1 MFKKARFAVKT
12 GPVFLI
18 AIMLF
23 ISFLFLCFTCCVLK
37 QTSAIGY
44 SAVKVKQ
51 AEAGQQENTGLE
63 KSASPDV
70 ESSEEKQHSVSSE
83 QVTDIMF
90 HNYDAD
96 FAFTYPQ
103 HILTLSSNPYVRK
116 DFGDMLLSIEISEIE
131 NIETTDGYDKE
142 AVKKDKE
149 ELENGNFGEIID
161 FVFEPSKR
169 VVKIL
174 DTYVKDFIIFSR
186 FDECNVTFE
195 RKAIFYNNNYQVII
209 TLHGDVDKITE
220 SMADYFVRDDI
231 SCGGRIVWGSNKQQD
246 FYEKIVS
253 GQASKIAQ
261 TWYDTF
267 DSVLE
272 LLQINYY
279 KGASAGYSRI
289 IDKRTYEKN
298 EELKYTAV
306 IAYPE
311 FQSAVSGNLQDTINS
326 YILNES
332 VIPTK
337 DDFIKSVEESGA
349 IDDEQIFWQ
358 YYLQVDYSVLMFN
371 DYAISVN
378 QDIYNYMGGA
388 HGISYFETFN
398 YDIVNNKMLKLD
410 DIFKPEYEYLVFLSD
425 YCTKDIARQIRNTDT
440 EPEEDWIR
448 EGTDPSVS
456 ENYSHFLITPDSLI
470 IKFLSYQVAP
480 GAAGDFS
487 VKIPYDLIMDNINP
501 DSIITEII
509 K

>member
-1 MFKKARFAVKT
+1 MLKKARLAVKA
-12 GPVFLI
+12 GQFILI
-18 AIMLF
+18 VIIAST
-23 ISFLFLCFTCCVLK
+23 SFLFLCFTGCDLM
-37 QTSAIGY
+37 QTSAIEDSEATAEQSDAG
-44 SAVKVKQ
+44 KQ
-51 AEAGQQENTGLE
+51 ESSELE
-63 KSASPDV
+63 KSASPDL
-70 ESSEEKQHSVSSE
+70 EFSGEKQDSVSSE

-116 DFGDMLLSIEISEIE
+116 DFGDMLLSVEILEIE

-149 ELENGNFGEIID
+149 ELEKGNFYDIID

-174 DTYVKDFIIFSR
+174 DTHVKDFIIFSR
-186 FDECNVTFE
+186 FDECNITFE
-195 RKAIFYNNNYQVII
+195 RKAIFYNNGYQVII

-231 SCGGRIVWGSNKQQD
+231 NCGGRLVWDSNKQQD

-253 GQASKIAQ
+253 GQASEITQ

-289 IDKRTYEKN
+289 IDKRIYEKN
-298 EELKYTAV
+298 DELKYTVV
-306 IAYPE
+306 ISYPE
-311 FQSAVSGNLQDTINS
+311 FQSAVSGNLQDTINN

-337 DDFIKSVEESGA
+337 DDFIKSAEESGI
-349 IDDEQIFWQ
+349 IDDEQLFWQ
-358 YYLQVDYSVLMFN
+358 YYLQIDYSVLMFN

-398 YDIVNNKMLKLD
+398 YDIANNKML
-410 DIFKPEYEYLVFLSD
+410 
-425 YCTKDIARQIRNTDT
+425 TQ
-440 EPEEDWIR
+440 
-448 EGTDPSVS
+448 VS
-456 ENYSHFLITPDSLI
+456 EKLKNTTS
-470 IKFLSYQVAP
+470 K
-480 GAAGDFS
+480 
-487 VKIPYDLIMDNINP
+487 
-501 DSIITEII
+501 
-509 K
+509 